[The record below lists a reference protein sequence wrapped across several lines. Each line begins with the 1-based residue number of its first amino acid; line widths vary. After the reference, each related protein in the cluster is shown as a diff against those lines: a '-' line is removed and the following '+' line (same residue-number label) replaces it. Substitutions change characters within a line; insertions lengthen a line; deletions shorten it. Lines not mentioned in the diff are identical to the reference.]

1 LRFSP
6 PPRLDSRS
14 TSPNR
19 PEHDARP
26 TSARGSPSRSTS
38 RPTSRSAER
47 AEALD
52 RAVLV
57 LVQNL
62 SPIERAAYVL
72 REAFDDPYRQI
83 SKVLAIS
90 EANARQLTA
99 RARLHL
105 AGERRRQVS
114 AAQPSDSSTRSSTPP
129 RLEISP
135 RSKGCSPPMSSRA
148 SLARLRHSPATARPG
163 SATSMARHIVYL
175 LCREDRAIPSATQ
188 RFMATRA
195 GARIT
200 SVHFSHASPV
210 SHRPS
215 RDPAHPARRS
225 PSSLTT
231 RTPAR
236 RHGVSQQ
243 FTLDPRRPRLR
254 GSGTSRDRT
263 TSSTAPDQ
271 DHLPEGASE

>member
-1 LRFSP
+1 MRDAAAFLGAATT
-6 PPRLDSRS
+6 RLAINV
-14 TSPNR
+14 TQ
-19 PEHDARP
+19 
-26 TSARGSPSRSTS
+26 SARARRETHIGTWLPE
-38 RPTSRSAER
+38 PDFEADLAHSAER

-57 LVQNL
+57 LLENL

-72 REAFDDPYRQI
+72 REAFEYPYRQI

-90 EANARQLTA
+90 EANARQLAA

-163 SATSMARHIVYL
+163 SATRMARHIVYL
-175 LCREDRAIPSATQ
+175 LCREDRAIPPATQ

-231 RTPAR
+231 PTPAR

-243 FTLDPRRPRLR
+243 FTLDPSSPSPPRL
-254 GSGTSRDRT
+254 GHVTG
-263 TSSTAPDQ
+263 PD
-271 DHLPEGASE
+271 HVINSA

>member
-1 LRFSP
+1 VRDAVAFLAAATT
-6 PPRLDSRS
+6 RLAINV
-14 TSPNR
+14 TQ
-19 PEHDARP
+19 
-26 TSARGSPSRSTS
+26 SARARRETHIGTWLPE
-38 RPTSRSAER
+38 PDFEADLAHSAER

-57 LVQNL
+57 LLENL

-72 REAFDDPYRQI
+72 REAFEYPYRQI

-90 EANARQLTA
+90 EANARQLAA

-163 SATSMARHIVYL
+163 SATRMARHIVYP
-175 LCREDRAIPSATQ
+175 LCRRDRATPPATQ
-188 RFMATRA
+188 RFVPKRA
-195 GARIT
+195 SARIT

-210 SHRPS
+210 Y
-215 RDPAHPARRS
+215 PARAA
-225 PSSLTT
+225 T
-231 RTPAR
+231 RLILQGAAQAR
-236 RHGVSQQ
+236 
-243 FTLDPRRPRLR
+243 
-254 GSGTSRDRT
+254 
-263 TSSTAPDQ
+263 
-271 DHLPEGASE
+271 